1 MLFIRWGNPKHS
13 NFLRG
18 SKMKKQNQYVIATF
32 ALLAAGLFLVI
43 AGCGTSE
50 ANSNAVEAVAVRTV
64 KVEKANI
71 AQPIRATGVL
81 SGKAESKLSFKI
93 GGIVDRIV
101 VSEGQSVRRG
111 QLLATLKLAEIN
123 AQVHQAQNA
132 FDKAARDLQRVQNL
146 YRDSVATLEQ
156 FQDAT
161 TGYEVAKSSL
171 EIAKFNWQYASIYA
185 PANGKILKRFAEVNE
200 LVSPGTP
207 VLLMRNAQDGWVLKT
222 GLADRDVVRVA
233 IGDTARLTFDAYPN
247 QIFSATVSEI
257 SGTASPMTGT
267 YEVELRVEPAEDT
280 AFLSG
285 MIAKAEISPSKKS
298 RVSLVPIE
306 SLVEADGMRGSVYMI
321 SPSHAA
327 KKVSVAVAFIH
338 GNQAAIAAGLDGIDE
353 VITDGAAYLND
364 GDAIKIV
371 P

>member
-1 MLFIRWGNPKHS
+1 
-13 NFLRG
+13 
-18 SKMKKQNQYVIATF
+18 MKKQNQYVIATLV
-32 ALLAAGLFLVI
+32 LLTAGLFL
-43 AGCGTSE
+43 ALTGCGASE
-50 ANSNAVEAVAVRTV
+50 ANSNTAEAVAVRMA
-64 KVEKANI
+64 KVEKVNI
-71 AQPIRATGVL
+71 AQPIRATGIL

-93 GGIVDRIV
+93 GGIIDRIN
-101 VSEGQSVRRG
+101 VSEGQSVRQG

-132 FDKAARDLQRVQNL
+132 FDKAGRDLQRVQNL

-171 EIAKFNWQYASIYA
+171 EIAKFNWQYASIYT
-185 PANGKILKRFAEVNE
+185 PAAGKILKRFVEANE
-200 LVSPGTP
+200 LISPGTP
-207 VLLMRNAQDGWVLKT
+207 VLSMRNAQEGWVVKA
-222 GLADRDVVRVA
+222 GLADRDVVRIA
-233 IGDTARLTFDAYPN
+233 IGDTARLAFDAYPN
-247 QIFSATVSEI
+247 HSFSATVSEI

-267 YEVELRVEPAEDT
+267 YEVELRVEPAEGT
-280 AFLSG
+280 TFLSG

-306 SLVEADGMRGSVYMI
+306 SLVEADGSRGSVYTI
-321 SPSHAA
+321 SPSQAA
-327 KKVSVAVAFIH
+327 KKVGVSVAFIYANH
-338 GNQAAIAAGLDGIDE
+338 AAIDAGLEGIDE